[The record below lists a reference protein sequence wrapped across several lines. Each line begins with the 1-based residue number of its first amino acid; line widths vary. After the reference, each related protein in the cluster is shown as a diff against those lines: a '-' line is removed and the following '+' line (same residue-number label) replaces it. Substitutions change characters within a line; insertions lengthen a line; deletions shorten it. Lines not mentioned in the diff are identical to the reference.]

1 MPLIKQTAVDLSR
14 IKGVIFDLDGT
25 LASSN
30 PDFDSL
36 CAELGISRGQDI
48 LKWLDTLDCPHDKA
62 SANAIIHRHE
72 LDSSATAEWI
82 PGAQVLVDYLH
93 RVGFP
98 TAILTRNIRRAAGI
112 TLARLACTIPVV
124 LTREDAPAK
133 PSPEGILMMCREWG
147 IAPDECLYVGD
158 YLFDLQT
165 AANAGA
171 VSLLYSVQQPL
182 PEYAAM
188 ADMVTDDYLALV
200 EALKQAG
207 G

>member
-1 MPLIKQTAVDLSR
+1 MPLIKQTEVDLGR

-36 CAELGISRGQDI
+36 CAELEICRGVDI
-48 LKWLDTLDCPHDKA
+48 LKWLDDIECPDRKA
-62 SANAIIHRHE
+62 SANAVIHRYE
-72 LDSSATAEWI
+72 LESSARAEWI

-93 RVGFP
+93 SAGLP
-98 TAILTRNIRRAAGI
+98 TAILTRNIRQAAGV
-112 TLARLACTIPVV
+112 TLGRLGCSIPAV

-147 IAPDECLYVGD
+147 IAPHECLYVGD

-171 VSLLYSVQQPL
+171 MSLLYNVQQPV

-200 EALKQAG
+200 EALKLAG
-207 G
+207 H

>member
-1 MPLIKQTAVDLSR
+1 MPLINQTDVDLR
-14 IKGVIFDLDGT
+14 RVKGVMFDLDGT

-36 CAELGISRGQDI
+36 CVELGISRGQDI
-48 LKWLDTLDCPHDKA
+48 LQWLDAIDCPDHKA

-72 LDSSATAEWI
+72 LESSATAEWI
-82 PGAQVLVDYLH
+82 PGAQALVDYLH
-93 RVGFP
+93 EAGLP
-98 TAILTRNIRRAAGI
+98 TAILTRNIRQAAGVTLGRINCSI
-112 TLARLACTIPVV
+112 TSV

-133 PSPEGILMMCREWG
+133 PSPEGILIMCREWG
-147 IAPDECLYVGD
+147 IDPAECLYVGD

-171 VSLLYSVQQPL
+171 ISLLYSVQQPL

-188 ADMVTDDYLALV
+188 ADMVTDDYLTLV
-200 EALKQAG
+200 EALKLAG
-207 G
+207 H